1 MYLSLVTS
9 IFLYREFKIL
19 QEIDGFSMEY
29 YDDRNSFPLL
39 EIQEL
44 TSTLL
49 DNFIEGESNVLFI
62 YGITTSGKT
71 YIMMG
76 PLNNPDLIP
85 RSFDAGFQF
94 YWILSWE
101 KHFLRS
107 DRQNGYEIQSEA
119 DILLELQHREI
130 QITKNGNYQ
139 QKSKQEIF
147 YVKYNNY
154 IYDLFDDDFVSKT
167 PQSKQLRDDNRGRSY
182 IKDVKEIE
190 IRSSQEAI
198 KLLNMSFKRRRT
210 AHTQLNTESSRP
222 HSVLS
227 MCLVQFENDIPPTS
241 LTKDDLIV
249 STIDLAGSERV
260 NRAKA
265 VAERV
270 KEADN
275 ANSLLMVL
283 RQCFETLRQN
293 HAQGISRMV
302 PYRESKLSSFSK
314 ITLTTEIE
322 YK

>member
-1 MYLSLVTS
+1 METQTPFSVQERGMEASSL
-9 IFLYREFKIL
+9 
-19 QEIDGFSMEY
+19 
-29 YDDRNSFPLL
+29 N
-39 EIQEL
+39 
-44 TSTLL
+44 
-49 DNFIEGESNVLFI
+49 IETVKYVCDVLFI

-147 YVKYNNY
+147 YVSQNKQIHFKIPEKCNIRALDAASLHNPQLNRDSSY
-154 IYDLFDDDFVSKT
+154 FVT